1 MEEAFPADQVTGL
14 PSTAAACPAFSR
26 GATFGQQQQP
36 QQDVDCISEGW
47 DSCSEDVWPP
57 SYGAS
62 PFAGGGRRRP
72 GCARATSP
80 ASLPMPSSAPAL
92 SLSRRLPTLGAGT
105 EGGSPSRGGGSGR
118 RLEGGER
125 SPSVASPGDCAWLE
139 EPSVL
144 SGTEMDMDDES
155 FLGCADFVPWSGR
168 VAQTIQDD
176 HEYAIWTL
184 SPATLRLLVGSCPPM
199 AAGAGPAPLA
209 AHALDAAPALNVAA
223 AVSTHR
229 PPGARAG
236 AAASAGGGGG
246 GGEEGVLLALAEVAH
261 RPRPLELL
269 VLAVAFSH
277 LARPGSS
284 RRLPLG
290 KIDSRSPEVE
300 RFLLKYTCL
309 ESRAALRSELSMWC
323 PVPSEDWVADES
335 SFVWD
340 APPKGPDD
348 AGPAL
353 DFELLAAFIGTHAA
367 PRGAL
372 GGIFRGVRAGMKTE
386 IRHGG
391 DIIDASDDL
400 SKARV
405 VRRHVQRGL
414 EEALGPLLTGFDPC
428 GAEGG
433 SSASRLA
440 RTVARRAAWLTAQA
454 GCSVAQID
462 GVGLSVEDFLELHDR
477 AAILGRVLMANF
489 SGDIALWR
497 GGGAFAPGAPSSQ
510 RGRRGLGGG

>member
-1 MEEAFPADQVTGL
+1 M
-14 PSTAAACPAFSR
+14 
-26 GATFGQQQQP
+26 
-36 QQDVDCISEGW
+36 
-47 DSCSEDVWPP
+47 
-57 SYGAS
+57 
-62 PFAGGGRRRP
+62 
-72 GCARATSP
+72 
-80 ASLPMPSSAPAL
+80 
-92 SLSRRLPTLGAGT
+92 
-105 EGGSPSRGGGSGR
+105 
-118 RLEGGER
+118 
-125 SPSVASPGDCAWLE
+125 
-139 EPSVL
+139 L

-155 FLGCADFVPWSGR
+155 LLGYADFVPWSGR

-184 SPATLRLLVGSCPPM
+184 SPATLRLLVGSCPAM
-199 AAGAGPAPLA
+199 AAEA
-209 AHALDAAPALNVAA
+209 AHSLDAAPVLNVAA

-229 PPGARAG
+229 PPGAHAG
-236 AAASAGGGGG
+236 AAASACGGGC
-246 GGEEGVLLALAEVAH
+246 GGEEGVLAALAEVAH

-277 LARPGSS
+277 LARSGSG

-309 ESRAALRSELSMWC
+309 ESRAALRCELSMWC
-323 PVPSEDWVADES
+323 PVPSEYSVADES

-353 DFELLAAFIGTHAA
+353 DFELLAAFIGAHAA

-391 DIIDASDDL
+391 DSIGARDDL
-400 SKARV
+400 CKARV

-477 AAILGRVLMANF
+477 AAILGRVLMAHF